1 MDFIRFTATLRSIH
15 TRGTSATSK
24 PRDGTVLSCEGGA
37 RRLGARVLAQKAADW
52 RRGGEVVVGDVRLV
66 VTQLLG
72 QYKLFHLDV
81 VYIIFIILYQSPLY
95 IPKHIPV

>member
-1 MDFIRFTATLRSIH
+1 M
-15 TRGTSATSK
+15 
-24 PRDGTVLSCEGGA
+24 LSCEGGA

-81 VYIIFIILYQSPLY
+81 VYIIFIVLY
-95 IPKHIPV
+95 